1 MVSVVVAATFWI
13 GIVPLL
19 VIDRDSH
26 FRWITMIQAGSRSIV
41 LVPPEVLWVIDIRI
55 VVESFPVL
63 GTVRTTPDSSISSIW
78 CLGFDRG
85 DRLA

>member
-1 MVSVVVAATFWI
+1 MPVVVAATFGI

-26 FRWITMIQAGSRSIV
+26 FRWITVIQAGPRPIV
-41 LVPPEVLWVIDIRI
+41 LVTPEVLWVIDIRI
-55 VVESFPVL
+55 VVEPFPVL
-63 GTVRTTPDSSISSIW
+63 GTVRTTPDSSIRSIW
-78 CLGFDRG
+78 CLGFGCG